1 MINKENYL
9 KADYIY
15 SIRRFKA
22 MESGNSYSVAAQLE
36 LKMAMNTMCRSM
48 SLALYGDGDDDQ

>member
-1 MINKENYL
+1 MINKETYL

-22 MESGNSYSVAAQLE
+22 MESGNGYSVAAQLE
-36 LKMAMNTMCRSM
+36 LKMAMNAMCRSM
-48 SLALYGDGDDDQ
+48 SLAMYGDDDDNQ